1 MRPKLAMW
9 SDYGAPA
16 QKHWMSPSKRGP
28 QRSIGPKIL
37 LAAVF
42 VVAGVIGISGIY
54 PQVIDAEWVQDAT
67 GTHLP
72 KMTPPT
78 TDATTRRS
86 GIVAAIPLPPRRAP
100 ATTTGLASASSPGPA
115 PELSQ
120 LRSSVAAVQTPA
132 EAATPLALAAI
143 QDAEAKGEALPA
155 DPAAAAPAKPADEP
169 KVAYVKKKV
178 VVQHRQRDYSGAY
191 AQYGGGRGGG
201 RGSGSQSLGMGSPYH
216 F

>member
-28 QRSIGPKIL
+28 RKSIGPKIL

-54 PQVIDAEWVQDAT
+54 PQVIDAEWVQDAA
-67 GTHLP
+67 GTHPP
-72 KMTPPT
+72 KKTPPT

-86 GIVAAIPLPPRRAP
+86 GIVAAIPLPPRRA
-100 ATTTGLASASSPGPA
+100 ATTTGLASVSSPGPA

-120 LRSSVAAVQTPA
+120 LRSSVAAVEAPA
-132 EAATPLALAAI
+132 EAAAPLALAAI
-143 QDAEAKGEALPA
+143 PDAETKAEALPA

-178 VVQHRQRDYSGAY
+178 VVQHRQRGYSGAY
-191 AQYGGGRGGG
+191 AQYGGGWGGG
-201 RGSGSQSLGMGSPYH
+201 RGSGSQPLGMGSPYH